1 MEVMYSFM
9 VLSGVLFISRLMKMN
24 KLVLK
29 KVRIQNESRIKFKR

>member
-9 VLSGVLFISRLMKMN
+9 VLSGVLFISRLMNMN

-29 KVRIQNESRIKFKR
+29 KVRIQNESGIKFK